1 MSKKKNKYDKSI
13 DEYIEISKGDITLYT
28 ILSIIIIVIS
38 LITIVY
44 KFNNEPTIFFF
55 FLLIKS

>member
-28 ILSIIIIVIS
+28 ILSLVVI
-38 LITIVY
+38 
-44 KFNNEPTIFFF
+44 KQKKWQW
-55 FLLIKS
+55 LLVIH